1 MNVDYKSVVEL
12 VLNCKSLILNND
24 KAHQITV
31 KGLADYVTQVDFSV
45 QSYLTG
51 ALAERYPD
59 IQFLGEEGQK
69 HTLDWSRP
77 VWILDPVDGTT
88 NLIHDFQESCVSLG
102 LWDGHELVFGCV
114 YNPFHEEL
122 FEAVKGRG
130 TYLNHR
136 RVTVSGRP
144 TLAKSLI
151 MVGTSPYDKGRADQV
166 FDKIKRLY
174 VASEDIRRS
183 GSAAIDLCTLG
194 CGRADGFFE
203 YDLKPWD
210 YAASIVII
218 TEAGGTVTNEKG
230 EPIFPGER
238 SAIVASNG
246 HIHQE
251 MLDLL
256 AK

>member
-1 MNVDYKSVVEL
+1 
-12 VLNCKSLILNND
+12 
-24 KAHQITV
+24 
-31 KGLADYVTQVDFSV
+31 
-45 QSYLTG
+45 
-51 ALAERYPD
+51 
-59 IQFLGEEGQK
+59 
-69 HTLDWSRP
+69 
-77 VWILDPVDGTT
+77 
-88 NLIHDFQESCVSLG
+88 
-102 LWDGHELVFGCV
+102 
-114 YNPFHEEL
+114 
-122 FEAVKGRG
+122 
-130 TYLNHR
+130 
-136 RVTVSGRP
+136 
-144 TLAKSLI
+144 
-151 MVGTSPYDKGRADQV
+151 MVGTSPYDKGRTDQV

>member
-1 MNVDYKSVVEL
+1 MTKGAQIRCLTKS
-12 VLNCKSLILNND
+12 
-24 KAHQITV
+24 
-31 KGLADYVTQVDFSV
+31 
-45 QSYLTG
+45 
-51 ALAERYPD
+51 
-59 IQFLGEEGQK
+59 
-69 HTLDWSRP
+69 
-77 VWILDPVDGTT
+77 
-88 NLIHDFQESCVSLG
+88 
-102 LWDGHELVFGCV
+102 
-114 YNPFHEEL
+114 
-122 FEAVKGRG
+122 
-130 TYLNHR
+130 
-136 RVTVSGRP
+136 SG
-144 TLAKSLI
+144 
-151 MVGTSPYDKGRADQV
+151 
-166 FDKIKRLY
+166 LY

-218 TEAGGTVTNEKG
+218 TEAGGTVPNEKG
-230 EPIFPGER
+230 EPLFPGER